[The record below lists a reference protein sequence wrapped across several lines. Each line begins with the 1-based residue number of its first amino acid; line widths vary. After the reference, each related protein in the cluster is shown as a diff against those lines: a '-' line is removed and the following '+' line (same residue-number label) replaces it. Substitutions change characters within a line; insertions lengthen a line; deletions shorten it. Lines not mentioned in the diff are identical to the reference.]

1 MLQVIKFAEKADM
14 KTNCVEW
21 LWLLYWWWWWRTA
34 MYNPLLSTD
43 QLVLFIQTSVIIILQ
58 LVDYLGW

>member
-43 QLVLFIQTSVIIILQ
+43 QL
-58 LVDYLGW
+58 